1 MGQINAPYGAN
12 AKKTIV
18 GHLRVEH
25 VAAVMMDRTAVQAAV
40 FALDSKV
47 DRCLFTDVL
56 HVAASLMHH
65 LR

>member
-1 MGQINAPYGAN
+1 MGQIIAPYGAN

-18 GHLRVEH
+18 GRG
-25 VAAVMMDRTAVQAAV
+25 ASSKGRACGRVQAAV

-56 HVAASLMHH
+56 HVAASQMHH
-65 LR
+65 SR